1 MAENKVEKPAAKKE
15 AAPAASG
22 DKKGVSH
29 NPREKKKEV
38 FWTLERCMKTARRF
52 QTLEEWSVGTPSC
65 YKAAVARGYVAKC
78 SSHMATK
85 ATATKTVA
93 KTVAKAAAAKKK
105 PAPAAAKFKKSA

>member
-1 MAENKVEKPAAKKE
+1 MAETKGAEKPAAAKKD
-15 AAPAASG
+15 AAPAG
-22 DKKGVSH
+22 EKKAASH

-78 SSHMATK
+78 SSHMTTK

-93 KTVAKAAAAKKK
+93 KTAAAKKK